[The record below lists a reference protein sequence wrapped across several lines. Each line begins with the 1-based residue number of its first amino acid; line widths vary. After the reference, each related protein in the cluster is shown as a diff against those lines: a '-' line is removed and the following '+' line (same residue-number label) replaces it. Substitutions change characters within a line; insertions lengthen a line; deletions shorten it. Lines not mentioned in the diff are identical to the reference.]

1 MTCFRHTVHM
11 GRSGSRESALRALL
25 TPEES
30 GVVHPGPARLHALPP
45 ALQESIQATFRDL
58 GGEGDLAATGP
69 RGWDIVLGDGLV
81 VELDEEQHF
90 TPYRAATLAA
100 PWSSVLPWAPD
111 YTTFCA
117 LHASA
122 AARNAQHWTKPAPE
136 RLFGPPGPV
145 GDFDGP
151 GSPRGKQRA
160 LFDAIRD
167 ATAAAGAIR
176 LARISVYDSVAGVLL
191 GEALSR
197 RGHLDT
203 GALIELVRA
212 RTTPA

>member
-1 MTCFRHTVHM
+1 M
-11 GRSGSRESALRALL
+11 GRSGSRENALRALL
-25 TPEES
+25 APEGS
-30 GVVHPGPARLHALPP
+30 GIVRPGPARLRALPP
-45 ALQESIQATFRDL
+45 ALQESILEMFRDL

-100 PWSSVLPWAPD
+100 PWSSILPWAPD

-117 LHASA
+117 RHAAA
-122 AARNAQHWTKPAPE
+122 AARNAQHWTKPGPE

-145 GDFDGP
+145 GDFDGQ

-176 LARISVYDSVAGVLL
+176 LARVSVHDSVAGILI
-191 GEALSR
+191 GEALSG

-203 GALIELVRA
+203 DALLDLIRA

>member
-1 MTCFRHTVHM
+1 M
-11 GRSGSRESALRALL
+11 GRSGSRENALRAHLA
-25 TPEES
+25 PVGS
-30 GVVHPGPARLHALPP
+30 GIVRPASARLLALPTE
-45 ALQESIQATFRDL
+45 LRKSILEMFRDF

-69 RGWDIVLGDGLV
+69 RGWDIILGDGLV

-100 PWSSVLPWAPD
+100 PWSSVLPWASD

-117 LHASA
+117 RHAATA
-122 AARNAQHWTKPAPE
+122 AWNAQHWTKSVPE

-145 GDFDGP
+145 GDFDGA

-167 ATAAAGAIR
+167 ATATAGTIR
-176 LARISVYDSVAGVLL
+176 LARVSVHDSVAGVLL
-191 GEALSR
+191 GEALSGR
-197 RGHLDT
+197 DHLDA
-203 GALIELVRA
+203 GALIDLVRA
-212 RTTPA
+212 RTTPT